1 VSCRRLPSG
10 SDDKLTCLIQSIAA
24 TVASARVTGFHIG
37 RSVSIERRASGHDAD
52 EIASLLETS
61 SLRRAAAVEDALLK
75 HFRRHP
81 KNSNLRA
88 DSGGGTAEGRQHV
101 YLALR
106 FA

>member
-1 VSCRRLPSG
+1 M
-10 SDDKLTCLIQSIAA
+10 KE
-24 TVASARVTGFHIG
+24 FYIG
-37 RSVSIERRASGHDAD
+37 RSANVEHRASGHEAD
-52 EIASLLETS
+52 EIACLLETS

-81 KNSNLRA
+81 KIANLRA
-88 DSGGGTAEGRQHV
+88 DSGGNAAEGLQHI